1 MSLND
6 IFIYIHTF
14 FGQFITFYMVLVILV
29 YTGMLLFA
37 VNHFR
42 KGMKIDKYVVDEGN
56 LDMLYSKPVSI
67 IVPAYNEEAGIVGT
81 VSSLLSLQYPQF
93 EIIIVNDGS
102 NDGTKSTLIEHFK
115 MEKISR
121 SIRAVLQTEP
131 IEDIYEST
139 MHPNITLINKVNG
152 GKADALNVGIN
163 VSNFPYFCSIDG
175 DSILETTSLL
185 RVMEPIISSN
195 DEVIAAGGSVRIAN
209 NFDIQRGSII
219 NTAISSNPFVIMQII
234 EYIRAFFMGR
244 IALSKHNLVLIISGA
259 FSVFSKKWVIA
270 AGGYSVKTVGED
282 MELVVRLHRYVKEKE
297 LNKKIQFI
305 PDPVCWTEAP
315 ENMPDLRKQRRRW
328 HQGLIG
334 SLWMHKRMTFN
345 PKYGKIGMISFP
357 YFWFI
362 EFFGPLIELGGYIYI
377 LISFMVGNL
386 FLHSAIIMTALFV
399 LYGVLLSVCSILL
412 EAWGL
417 NSYPRVK
424 DVVKLLL
431 YSLTETFWYRPLTIL
446 FRLEGIWYFITKQNN
461 WGQLERRGLSKKY
474 EANSKNV

>member
-259 FSVFSKKWVIA
+259 FSVFSKKWVVEV
-270 AGGYSVKTVGED
+270 GGYANNTIGED
-282 MELVVRLHRYVKEKE
+282 MELVVKLHRHLREKKE
-297 LNKKIQFI
+297 NKRIEFVSN
-305 PDPVCWTEAP
+305 PVCWTEAP
-315 ENMPDLRKQRRRW
+315 ETMSVLRRQRSRW
-328 HQGLIG
+328 HQGLME
-334 SLWMHKRMTFN
+334 SLWKHKRMTLN
-345 PKYGKIGMISFP
+345 PKYGGIGLISFP
-357 YFWFI
+357 YFWLI
-362 EFFGPLIELGGYIYI
+362 ECLGPIIELGGYIYI
-377 LISFMVGNL
+377 IVAFFLGNIYYEI
-386 FLHSAIIMTALFV
+386 AILLLLAFV
-399 LYGVLLSVCSILL
+399 LYGVIFSIMSVLF
-412 EAWGL
+412 EAWSKNETFKVADL
-417 NSYPRVK
+417 LRL
-424 DVVKLLL
+424 VVL
-431 YSLTETFWYRPLTIL
+431 SFTEIFWYRPITL
-446 FRLEGIWYFITKQNN
+446 FWRCEGLLNFLLKKKEWGKMERKGISSKEQNS
-461 WGQLERRGLSKKY
+461 L
-474 EANSKNV
+474 